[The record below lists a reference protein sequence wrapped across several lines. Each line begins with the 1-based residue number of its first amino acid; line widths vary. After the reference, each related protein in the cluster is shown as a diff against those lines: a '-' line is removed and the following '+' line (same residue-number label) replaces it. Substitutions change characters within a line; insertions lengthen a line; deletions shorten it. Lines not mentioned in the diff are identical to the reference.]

1 MYIYILYAYNY
12 YMYINIFFFCLN
24 FRISDVK
31 IKTYGVEGIHR
42 ACEIV
47 EVVQQCMF

>member
-1 MYIYILYAYNY
+1 MMIYVYYIYIIIICYV
-12 YMYINIFFFCLN
+12 NIFFCLN